1 MSAVSLHRPLVNERA
16 LLFTLVAV
24 QFTHIMDFMIMMP
37 LGSQLMRMFDI
48 TPAQFSQLV
57 AAYGIAAA
65 VTGFLGGFV
74 LDRFDRKHALLW
86 LYAGFMLATLGCALA
101 PNYHLMLLARL
112 AAGACGG
119 VAGSVVTAMV
129 GDVFPP
135 ARRGRAM
142 GMVMMS
148 FPIASVLGVP
158 TGLWLAGVSGWHA
171 PFFLLTKVSALVL
184 LVAWRALPS
193 LRPSHPVAHPWRQ
206 MRAIL
211 VHPVHQR
218 GFLLSA
224 ALIFGGACVIPFLAP
239 SMVANVGLPED
250 RLWIL
255 YAAGG
260 LCAACSTPLIGRY
273 SDRHDKLHVLGWLTL
288 GAALSAVA
296 VTNLP
301 RVTLSV
307 AVPVVALF
315 MVMMS
320 GRFTPGMA
328 LVTNAVEPRFRGGF
342 MSVNSSVQ
350 QGAMGLANLT
360 SGLLVTKN
368 ATGRLVGY
376 PRAGLVAAVAFG
388 LTFFFAARL
397 RALAPHAARPGHVE
411 AEPAPAGPIKTKAG
425 PPESSPARSS
435 FN

>member
-1 MSAVSLHRPLVNERA
+1 MLATDAAHHRPPINERA
-16 LLFTLVAV
+16 LLGVLVAV

-37 LGSQLMRMFDI
+37 LGSHLMRVFRI
-48 TPAQFSQLV
+48 APEQFGLLV
-57 AAYGIAAA
+57 AVYGLAAA
-65 VTGFLGGFV
+65 ATGFAGGFV

-86 LYAGFMLATLGCALA
+86 LYAGFSLATLGCALA
-101 PNYHLMLLARL
+101 RDYQLMLLARFC
-112 AAGACGG
+112 AGACGG

-129 GDVFPP
+129 GDVFPA

-158 TGLWLAGVSGWHA
+158 TGLWLADRFEWHA
-171 PFFLLTKVSALVL
+171 PFFFLATVSAVVFV
-184 LVAWRALPS
+184 VAWRVLPA
-193 LRPSHPVAHPWRQ
+193 LRPAHPAAHPWRQ

-211 VHPVHQR
+211 VHPVHRR
-218 GFLLSA
+218 GFLLSG

-250 RLWIL
+250 RLWVL
-255 YAAGG
+255 YAVGG
-260 LCAACSTPLIGRY
+260 LCAACSTPLIGRL
-273 SDRHDKLHVLGWLTL
+273 SDQHDKLRVLGWLSL
-288 GAALSAVA
+288 GAATAALV

-301 RVTLSV
+301 HVPMPV
-307 AVPVVALF
+307 AVVAMAFF

-328 LVTNAVEPRFRGGF
+328 LVTNAIEPRYRGGF

-350 QGAMGLANLT
+350 QGAMGLANFT
-360 SGLLVTKN
+360 SGLLVTQE
-368 ATGRLVGY
+368 AVTGRLVGF
-376 PRAGLVAAVAFG
+376 PRTGLVAAVAFG

-397 RALAPHAARPGHVE
+397 RAIAPHAARPGHLGP
-411 AEPAPAGPIKTKAG
+411 EPATAVP
-425 PPESSPARSS
+425 
-435 FN
+435 